1 MRNPLFNVVHRKYQ
15 RSRELDF
22 EIGDTVIVTIRIV
35 EGGKERLQDFEGT
48 VIARRGQGLDE
59 MFTVRRI
66 VANEGVERTFPIH
79 SPRVAAIKS
88 VRSGKVRR
96 GKLYFLRDRVGK
108 ARRLRERRISAAARA
123 AAAQARAA
131 KAQAL
136 REAQEA
142 VAAVRSPEPAPAG
155 SEVAGSPT

>member
-1 MRNPLFNVVHRKYQ
+1 MRNPLFSAVQKKYG
-15 RSRELDF
+15 RTGGLDF
-22 EIGDTVIVTIRIV
+22 EIGDTVVVTIRIV

-48 VIARRGQGLDE
+48 VIARRGHGLDE

-66 VANEGVERTFPIH
+66 VANEGVERTFPLH
-79 SPRVAAIKS
+79 SPRVAAIKT

-136 REAQEA
+136 RDAQEA
-142 VAAVRSPEPAPAG
+142 VAAAQSAQPAVAG